1 MRALLLA
8 CVMAAAPA
16 AATVPLARVE
26 AAADALEPRVIG
38 WRRDIHQNPEL
49 GNRET
54 RTAALVAAHLKRL
67 GYEVREKVGVT
78 GVIGVLKGGKP
89 GRVVALRAD
98 MDALPVTEASGLPFA
113 SKVTSTYMGQAVGV
127 AHACG
132 HDAHVAMLMG
142 AAEVLAGMKAEI
154 PGTVML
160 IFQPAEE
167 GPPPGEE
174 GGAKLMLKEGAFAT
188 LKPDAVFGIHVW
200 PGKAGTLGWRPGPL
214 MSEADTLRITL
225 TGVQTHGAVPW
236 RGTDLVGQAATTVH
250 ELNRLVTR
258 TVDPTQTPTV
268 LTVATINAGIRHN
281 IIPDKAELSGT
292 LRTFDLAQ
300 RDRLKLD
307 IEKTVKGLAAIHGTE
322 AKVSFTSA
330 GALTYNEPALAGW
343 IAGPLTE
350 AAGADGINP
359 AASPV
364 TVSEDVSLFMNE
376 VGGVFYFLGISPDG
390 VAPAETAP
398 NHSPLFVLN
407 EKALKVGVKAH
418 VLSALR
424 FLEQTPPRDHVRRV
438 SP

>member
-1 MRALLLA
+1 MILLA
-8 CVMAAAPA
+8 ALIAGAPA
-16 AATVPLARVE
+16 SAAVPLGMVE
-26 AAADALEPRVIG
+26 AGAKAVEPRVTG

-54 RTAALVAAHLKRL
+54 RTAALVAAHLKKL

-78 GVIGVLKGGKP
+78 GVVGVLRGGKP
-89 GRVVALRAD
+89 GGVVALRAD
-98 MDALPVTEASGLPFA
+98 MDALPVKEANGLPFA
-113 SKVTSTYMGQAVGV
+113 SRATAEYVGQTVPV

-142 AAEVLAGMKAEI
+142 AAEVLAGLKAEI

-174 GGAKLMLKEGAFAT
+174 GGARLMLKEGVFAP

-200 PGKAGTLGWRPGPL
+200 PGKAGTLHWRRGPL
-214 MSEADTLRITL
+214 MAEADTMRISL

-258 TVDPTQTPTV
+258 TVNPAEAPTI

-281 IIPDKAELSGT
+281 IIPDRAELSGT
-292 LRTFDLAQ
+292 LRSFDLVA

-307 IEKTVKGLAAIHGTE
+307 IEKTVQGLASVYGTQ
-322 AKVSFTSA
+322 AKVSFSSA
-330 GALTYNEPALAGW
+330 GALTFNEPALSDW
-343 IAGPLTE
+343 IAGPLGE
-350 AAGADGINP
+350 AAGKDSIDP
-359 AASPV
+359 SASPV

-390 VAPAETAP
+390 VAPADTAP
-398 NHSPLFVLN
+398 NHSPLFTVN
-407 EKALKVGVKAH
+407 EKALSVGVKAH

-424 FLEQTPPRDHVRRV
+424 FLEQQPPRDHVRRV

>member
-1 MRALLLA
+1 MRMLLLGLL
-8 CVMAAAPA
+8 VAASPA
-16 AATVPLARVE
+16 AAAVPLAEVE
-26 AAADALEPRVIG
+26 ARAKALEPKVIA
-38 WRRDIHQNPEL
+38 WRRDIHQHPEL

-89 GRVVALRAD
+89 GGVVALRAD

-113 SKVTSTYMGQAVGV
+113 STVTSTYNGQAVGV

-142 AAEVLAGMKAEI
+142 AAEVLAGLKAEI

-174 GGAKLMLKEGAFAT
+174 GGAKLMLKEGAFAP
-188 LKPDAVFGIHVW
+188 LKPEAVFGIHVW
-200 PGKAGTLGWRPGPL
+200 PGKAGTLGWRPGP
-214 MSEADTLRITL
+214 MMAEADTMRISL

-250 ELNRLVTR
+250 ELNRLVSR
-258 TVDPTQTPTV
+258 TVNPAEAPTI

-292 LRTFDLAQ
+292 LRTFDLAA
-300 RDRLKLD
+300 RDRLKLE
-307 IEKTVKGLAAIHGTE
+307 IEKTVQGLSAFYGTE
-322 AKVSFTSA
+322 AKLSFSSA

-343 IAGPLTE
+343 ITGPLAE
-350 AAGADGINP
+350 AAGRDGINP
-359 AASPV
+359 AANPV
-364 TVSEDVSLFMNE
+364 TVSEDVSLFLNE
-376 VGGVFYFLGISPDG
+376 VGGVYYFLGISPDG
-390 VAPAETAP
+390 VAPADTAP
-398 NHSPLFVLN
+398 NHSPLFVVN
-407 EKALKVGVKAH
+407 EAALTVGVKAH
-418 VLSALR
+418 VLSAIR
-424 FLEQTPPRDHVRRV
+424 FLEQQPARDHVRRV

>member
-1 MRALLLA
+1 MRMLLPALL
-8 CVMAAAPA
+8 MAATPA
-16 AATVPLARVE
+16 AATVPLAAVEQRANAVE
-26 AAADALEPRVIG
+26 AKVIG

-54 RTAALVAAHLKRL
+54 RTAALVAAHLKKL

-89 GRVVALRAD
+89 GGTVALRAD
-98 MDALPVTEASGLPFA
+98 MDALPVKEASGLPFA
-113 SKVTSTYMGQAVGV
+113 STATSTYNGQTVGV

-132 HDAHVAMLMG
+132 HDTHVAMLMG
-142 AAEVLAGMKAEI
+142 AAEVLAGLKAEI

-174 GGAKLMLKEGAFAT
+174 GGARLMLKEGAFARQ
-188 LKPDAVFGIHVW
+188 KPDAVFGLHVW
-200 PGKAGTLGWRPGPL
+200 PGKAGTLQWRPGP
-214 MSEADTLRITL
+214 MMAEADTMRITL

-236 RGTDLVGQAATTVH
+236 RGTDVVGQAATTVH

-258 TVDPTQTPTV
+258 TVNPAEAPTV

-292 LRTFDLAQ
+292 MRSFDLVA
-300 RDRLKLD
+300 RDRLKQD
-307 IEKTVKGLAAIHGTE
+307 IEKTVNGLAAIYGTE

-343 IAGPLTE
+343 IAGPLSE
-350 AAGADGINP
+350 AAGTDGINP
-359 AASPV
+359 SANPV

-390 VAPAETAP
+390 VAPADTAP
-398 NHSPLFVLN
+398 NHSPLFVVN
-407 EKALKVGVKAH
+407 EAALKTGVKAH
-418 VLSALR
+418 VLSAIR
-424 FLEQTPPRDHVRRV
+424 FLEQQPKRDPARR
-438 SP
+438 P

>member
-1 MRALLLA
+1 MGASPA
-8 CVMAAAPA
+8 TAA
-16 AATVPLARVE
+16 VPLAEVE
-26 AAADALEPRVIG
+26 ARAEAVEAKVIA
-38 WRRDIHQNPEL
+38 WRRNIHQNPEL

-54 RTAALVAAHLKRL
+54 RTAALVAAHLTRL
-67 GYEVREKVGVT
+67 GYAVREKVGVT
-78 GVIGVLKGGKP
+78 GVIGVLRGGKP
-89 GRVVALRAD
+89 GGVVALRAD

-113 SKVTSTYMGQAVGV
+113 SKLTSTYAGQTVGV

-142 AAEVLAGMKAEI
+142 AADVLASLKAEI

-174 GGAKLMLKEGAFAT
+174 GGARLMLKEGAFAPV
-188 LKPDAVFGIHVW
+188 KPDAVFGLHVW

-214 MSEADTLRITL
+214 MAEADTVRITL

-258 TVDPTQTPTV
+258 TVNPAEAPTI

-281 IIPDKAELSGT
+281 IIPDRAELSGT
-292 LRTFDLAQ
+292 LRTFDLVA
-300 RDRLKLD
+300 RDRLKGE
-307 IEKTVKGLAAIHGTE
+307 IEKTVKGLSALYGTE
-322 AKVSFTSA
+322 AKVSFSSA
-330 GALTYNEPALAGW
+330 GALTYNEPALSGW
-343 IAGPLTE
+343 IAGPLAE
-350 AAGADGINP
+350 AAGKDGINP

-376 VGGVFYFLGISPDG
+376 VGGVYYFLGISPDG

-398 NHSPLFVLN
+398 NHSPLFTVN

-418 VLSALR
+418 VLSAIR
-424 FLEQTPPRDHVRRV
+424 FLEQQPARDHVRRV

>member
-1 MRALLLA
+1 MRTLLLA
-8 CVMAAAPA
+8 ALLGAAPVAAA
-16 AATVPLARVE
+16 VPLDRVE
-26 AAADALEPRVIG
+26 TAASAVEPRVIS

-54 RTAALVAAHLKRL
+54 RTAALVAAHLRKL

-89 GRVVALRAD
+89 GKVVALRAD
-98 MDALPVTEASGLPFA
+98 MDALPVTEQTGLPFA
-113 SKVTSTYMGQAVGV
+113 SRATATYNGQTVGV

-142 AAEVLAGMKAEI
+142 AAEVLAGMKTEI

-174 GGAKLMLKEGAFAT
+174 GGAKLMLKEGAFVP

-200 PGKAGTLGWRPGPL
+200 PGKAGTLHWRPGPL
-214 MSEADTLRITL
+214 MSEADTMRITL
-225 TGVQTHGAVPW
+225 SGVQTHGAVPW
-236 RGTDLVGQAATTVH
+236 RGTDVVGQAASTVH

-258 TVDPTQTPTV
+258 TIDPTQTPTI

-307 IEKTVKGLAAIHGTE
+307 IEKTVKALATAYGTE
-322 AKVSFTSA
+322 AKVDFTSA
-330 GALTYNEPALAGW
+330 GALTFNEPALAAW
-343 IAGPLTE
+343 IAGPLAE
-350 AAGADGINP
+350 AAGKDGINP

-376 VGGVFYFLGISPDG
+376 VGGVYYFLGISPDG

-398 NHSPLFVLN
+398 NHSPLFTVN
-407 EKALKVGVKAH
+407 EAALKVGVKAH

-424 FLEQTPPRDHVRRV
+424 FLEQSPPRDHVKR
-438 SP
+438 